1 MNKELVV
8 YLVEKIT
15 DKIDIYVESG
25 KTDLVSLNEALH
37 LFDDLSKI
45 IKQSTNDVKRYII

>member
-25 KTDLVSLNEALH
+25 KADLVSLNEALH

-45 IKQSTNDVKRYII
+45 IKQSTKDVKRYII

>member
-15 DKIDIYVESG
+15 DKIDIYVESN
-25 KTDLVSLNEALH
+25 KADLVSLNEALH

-45 IKQSTNDVKRYII
+45 IKQSTKDVKRYII